1 MILIEITVENYKG
14 EKTYIAPSQDFFLL
28 NIDGLTPPNA
38 TLNTSILA
46 FGDGARIN
54 SSRVEAREILI
65 TLKPRMP
72 MELNRKKLYRYFQI
86 KKSVRLFFKTSYSD
100 VYIDGIVKSVEAD
113 LFSKNQKVVIS
124 IFCENPYF
132 KGIKENRIIM
142 AQADGLF
149 EFPFSIQ
156 ESGKEFSVVDSI
168 QTVNVINNGDV
179 ENGIQIELEAN
190 GQVINPIIYEKFSKC
205 AMSFNI
211 TLEEAEVL
219 LINTKQNE
227 KNVFLKKNAEKINV
241 IDTLNDGSGWF
252 TLLTGD
258 NLFSYSAESGAEN
271 LTVTLIHNDYYGGI

>member
-1 MILIEITVENYKG
+1 MIEIIAENYKG
-14 EKTYIAPSQDFFLL
+14 EKTHIAPSQDFFLL

-65 TLKPRMP
+65 TLKPRMQ

-132 KGIKENRIIM
+132 KGIKENRVIM
-142 AQADGLF
+142 AQVESLF
-149 EFPFSIQ
+149 EFPFSIHDNGQ
-156 ESGKEFSVVDSI
+156 EFSRIDSVK
-168 QTVNVINNGDV
+168 TVNVVNNGDI
-179 ENGIQIELEAN
+179 ENGMQIELKAN
-190 GQVINPIIYEKFSKC
+190 GQVVNPIIYERFSKC
-205 AMSFNI
+205 VMSFNI
-211 TLEEAEVL
+211 TLEQSEVL

-227 KNVFLKKNAEKINV
+227 KSIYLKKDAKKINSV
-241 IDTLNDGSGWF
+241 KTLNEGSGWF
-252 TLLTGD
+252 NLMTGD
-258 NLFSYSAESGAEN
+258 NIFTYSAESGAEN
-271 LTVTLIHNDYYGGI
+271 LEVTLIHTDYYGGI

>member
-1 MILIEITVENYKG
+1 MIEIISENYKG
-14 EKTYIAPSQDFFLL
+14 EKTHIAPSQDFFLL

-65 TLKPRMP
+65 TLKPRMQ

-132 KGIKENRIIM
+132 KGIKENRVIM
-142 AQADGLF
+142 AQVESLF
-149 EFPFSIQ
+149 EFPFSIHDNGQ
-156 ESGKEFSVVDSI
+156 EFSRIDSVK
-168 QTVNVINNGDV
+168 TVNVVNNGDI
-179 ENGIQIELEAN
+179 ENGMQIELKAN
-190 GQVINPIIYEKFSKC
+190 GQVVNPIIYERFSKC
-205 AMSFNI
+205 VMSFNI
-211 TLEEAEVL
+211 TLEQSEVL

-227 KNVFLKKNAEKINV
+227 KSIYLKKDAKKINSV
-241 IDTLNDGSGWF
+241 ETLNEGSGWF
-252 TLLTGD
+252 NLMTG
-258 NLFSYSAESGAEN
+258 NNIFTYSAESGAEN
-271 LTVTLIHNDYYGGI
+271 LEVTLIHTDYYGGI